1 MEREFKGIWIPKE
14 IWLNKTLSIQ
24 EKIFMVEIDI
34 LDAEKNGEKHC
45 YATNKYFS
53 EFFNLSKNRCSSII
67 KELEKN
73 GYILI
78 FYKREGKEIKERYI
92 QVSQKWKTLFRNQN
106 LPIPNADKGYSENS
120 EENNIKNYNNN
131 NNNNTLP
138 PSAQPAPRT
147 DYDSF
152 LELFKATCTSLPKP
166 RGLNEQRKRKIRS
179 ILKKYTQAD
188 VLECF
193 EKIEQ
198 SDFLTGRSGKWV
210 ANFDWVLNPIK
221 FMGILEGN
229 YANKNGDPRGEDA
242 YKAPE
247 TRYNAD
253 GTIDECPF

>member
-1 MEREFKGIWIPKE
+1 
-14 IWLNKTLSIQ
+14 
-24 EKIFMVEIDI
+24 MVEIDI

-166 RGLNEQRKRKIRS
+166 RGLNEQRKRAIRS
-179 ILKKYTQAD
+179 ALKNYSQDDILEVFRKTEA
-188 VLECF
+188 
-193 EKIEQ
+193 
-198 SDFLTGRSGKWV
+198 SDFLNGKNGKWQ
-210 ANFDWVLNPIK
+210 ASFDWIFKPANTIK
-221 FMGILEGN
+221 ILEGN
-229 YANKNGDPRGEDA
+229 YDNKEKQG
-242 YKAPE
+242 YKVNKAD
-247 TRYNAD
+247 YNEQKTEEELSLYD
-253 GTIDECPF
+253 N